1 MPAGI
6 LGQGPRANMLPNN
19 QSNIMMQ
26 RPGIV
31 GNYQPRHNSMNA
43 SMNQQSI
50 MGMNNPNIPNSNQIR
65 PAYNN
70 NNNGFNSNQR
80 NLNPNHQSSLMGS
93 RPPLIQS
100 NANGS
105 GLLPIRP
112 GINPALVGNNGPMG
126 QGPGL
131 LNNPRIPIGNQ
142 SMSGMHRQ
150 NWEQSQS
157 SNSIP
162 INNQFNNNM
171 PNHQNNNPMMQIN
184 QNPMNNRLGP
194 GT

>member
-1 MPAGI
+1 MLQINLDRNSNNNGNRYPSNNGNSNMPAGI

-131 LNNPRIPIGNQ
+131 LRSITNLITTCQITRII
-142 SMSGMHRQ
+142 
-150 NWEQSQS
+150 
-157 SNSIP
+157 I
-162 INNQFNNNM
+162 
-171 PNHQNNNPMMQIN
+171 
-184 QNPMNNRLGP
+184 L
-194 GT
+194 